1 MIMAYAEYGR
11 KRLWIGSLT
20 DQTVRL
26 LRNSKP
32 LSDGIVPQPTLTTSP
47 GRKLGL
53 TDAFGVVARA
63 TISAEGVSIP
73 SNFESAY
80 SRLGSTIVAGITAN
94 WLAPPLG
101 NAPWWDLW

>member
-1 MIMAYAEYGR
+1 MSITS
-11 KRLWIGSLT
+11 RLSASTII
-20 DQTVRL
+20 
-26 LRNSKP
+26 
-32 LSDGIVPQPTLTTSP
+32 LSAFRSADNPNRRSTSP

-63 TISAEGVSIP
+63 TIAAGGVSVP
-73 SNFESAY
+73 SNFGSAY